1 MTEESLQETASMATH
16 LAAAAARA
24 EPARGEKQVWAES
37 SQGHPE
43 PLEAVIRPCSPAP
56 VARREP
62 LWSFRSY
69 LTSLNE
75 SSKTSHHSFSPLTL
89 TAVGCTAWLAP
100 VQLCRCWK
108 GTPFASKGGRSAG
121 LERRTFPRCPKC
133 SQGPAFPSCC
143 KPPASS
149 TCSP

>member
-1 MTEESLQETASMATH
+1 MATH
-16 LAAAAARA
+16 SAAATARA

-43 PLEAVIRPCSPAP
+43 PLEPVVRPCSPAP
-56 VARREP
+56 VTGREP
-62 LWSFRSY
+62 LWSFGCY

-75 SSKTSHHSFSPLTL
+75 SSETSHHSFSPLTL
-89 TAVGCTAWLAP
+89 TVVGLTAWLAL
-100 VQLCRCWK
+100 VQLYRCWK

-121 LERRTFPRCPKC
+121 LERRTFPRCPKR
-133 SQGPAFPSCC
+133 SQGPAFPSPC